1 MRIDISLLPALG
13 AAFMLVFARIGAM
26 VMLLPGL
33 GEANIPVNIKLAIA
47 LLLTL
52 IILPLHRDAYH
63 VDMSSLTPLLLLMI
77 YEIVIGI
84 VLGAT
89 ARVTLSALQVAGSVI
104 AQQLGLG
111 FVTSVDP
118 TQGQQGVLVGN
129 FLSLLGITLL
139 FATDTHH
146 LVIAALNDSYAIF
159 APGEIMPS
167 GDVAALATR
176 AFSAAFKI
184 GMQLSAPFLVFGLVF
199 NVGLGVLGRLM
210 PQMQVYF
217 VGVPLSILAGFL
229 ILGAVLAALM
239 GTYLDYFIGVMHD
252 LIPLNGKQ

>member
-1 MRIDISLLPALG
+1 MRIDISLLPALA

-33 GEANIPVNIKLAIA
+33 GESNIPVRIKLAIA

-52 IILPLHRDAYH
+52 IILPLHRNAYH
-63 VDMSSLTPLLLLMI
+63 VDMNTLTPLLVLMI
-77 YEIVIGI
+77 HEILIGI

-104 AQQLGLG
+104 AQQMGLG
-111 FVTSVDP
+111 FATSVDP
-118 TQGQQGVLVGN
+118 TTQGQQGVLIGN
-129 FLSLLGITLL
+129 FLTMLGLTLL
-139 FATDTHH
+139 FATDSHY
-146 LVIAALNDSYAIF
+146 LVIAALNESYAVF
-159 APGEIMPS
+159 SPGEMLPS

-176 AFSAAFKI
+176 AFTAAFRI

-199 NVGLGVLGRLM
+199 NIGLGVLARLM

-217 VGVPLSILAGFL
+217 VGVPLAILAGFL
-229 ILGAVLAALM
+229 IFAFVISAMM
-239 GTYLDYFIGVMHD
+239 GTFLDYFTGIMHD
-252 LIPLNGKQ
+252 LMPLS